1 MQQKIV
7 LRSSLKQNYGF
18 PSQVRRVNFTAVL
31 IFLYFRQTD
40 LSGLRS
46 VVFACRQSHSASPRL
61 RADFV
66 VETRLA
72 MLAMIHVCPSNENAY
87 HDRRVSYLRGIFDG
101 LK

>member
-1 MQQKIV
+1 MGSEQDHLRQILGIKSSNGLIRVQQKIV

-46 VVFACRQSHSASPRL
+46 VVFANVDNLTQP
-61 RADFV
+61 V
-66 VETRLA
+66 
-72 MLAMIHVCPSNENAY
+72 P
-87 HDRRVSYLRGIFDG
+87 G
-101 LK
+101 